1 MNKLSHQQAGELGE
15 ALALAKLVS
24 LGLHAY
30 ISPPGAPGHDIV
42 VVTADGPQSIEV
54 KTRQYT
60 NNPSEISRWP
70 VDMKTKADADFF
82 LFVELNL
89 RSLEP
94 TFYLLNGDQAK
105 AAHKDYSGTGN
116 CLPREVRSSVA
127 ENDFSAITGES
138 QNQIREKKVAPIKR
152 GATPHR
158 SMTGHGQKVRRVTT
172 FDDFRIVQYQSG
184 TVEVYKDEAR
194 QPSAI
199 ACLRLIAKKL
209 AVSELNSS
217 GNEYNTRQLGKLVI
231 EKLRR

>member
-82 LFVELNL
+82 LFVELGSVDNHW
-89 RSLEP
+89 
-94 TFYLLNGDQAK
+94 
-105 AAHKDYSGTGN
+105 AAM
-116 CLPREVRSSVA
+116 SVA
-127 ENDFSAITGES
+127 
-138 QNQIREKKVAPIKR
+138 
-152 GATPHR
+152 
-158 SMTGHGQKVRRVTT
+158 VR
-172 FDDFRIVQYQSG
+172 YQ
-184 TVEVYKDEAR
+184 
-194 QPSAI
+194 
-199 ACLRLIAKKL
+199 L
-209 AVSELNSS
+209 AA
-217 GNEYNTRQLGKLVI
+217 
-231 EKLRR
+231 